1 MKMGLQQADLWT
13 VLSLLNF
20 LTKTIQ
26 RQGQKFP
33 QFSQY
38 DSSSILTYFHIICK
52 IPSVEIST
60 KVCL

>member
-33 QFSQY
+33 QFLQY
-38 DSSSILTYFHIICK
+38 DSSSILKEFPHHF
-52 IPSVEIST
+52 
-60 KVCL
+60 